1 MFKEFK
7 EFINRGNVMDLAI
20 GVVLGGAFGA
30 IVTALVEGVIM
41 PFVGL
46 LLGGVNVENLFFSLD
61 GNSYPTMQAAI
72 DAGAPV
78 VQYGNLLQTI
88 IDFLIISFVIFII
101 VKQINRMKR
110 PVVED
115 PTTKECPYCKTEV
128 PIGATRCPHCTSELT
143 L

>member
-1 MFKEFK
+1 MLKEFK